1 MEELSKGAPGNLAL
15 SFLWME
21 NLGNRDWKTLPI
33 PPPHTH
39 TSAPHSW
46 GRGWSVGG
54 EVGGLAESYSPDTLR
69 DHTSQSSTML

>member
-39 TSAPHSW
+39 TRQPLTPGVEDGAW
-46 GRGWSVGG
+46 GGKLGGWQ
-54 EVGGLAESYSPDTLR
+54 SPTVQT
-69 DHTSQSSTML
+69 H